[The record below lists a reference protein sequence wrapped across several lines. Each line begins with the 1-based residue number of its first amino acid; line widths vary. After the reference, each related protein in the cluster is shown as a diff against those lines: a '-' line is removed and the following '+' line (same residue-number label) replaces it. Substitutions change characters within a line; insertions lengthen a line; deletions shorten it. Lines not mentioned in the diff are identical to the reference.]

1 MTMSN
6 VYLGTGGDS
15 APLVILYAEIGSEGF
30 NEVHSKMEEE
40 SKKGEI
46 R

>member
-15 APLVILYAEIGSEGF
+15 APLVILYAEIGSKGS

-40 SKKGEI
+40 ASKGEI

>member
-15 APLVILYAEIGSEGF
+15 AQLVILYVEIGSKRS

-40 SKKGEI
+40 ARKGEI